1 LFILIWHHS
10 LTFFLSLFLFS
21 FLLIRIKWDVYI
33 PPKKVEEEP
42 AEENQMIEEQGS
54 GGFNYSHLPPGLVPR
69 EMRETAAEPEEKEK
83 EGEAM
88 EVGEG
93 EQDKEAKEGGEEG
106 ENNEDDEDD
115 DDSEGE
121 SDDDEEDQE
130 NNHHHHQSSSAA
142 HNYQLTTTNN
152 TTSSSSNGNNDLE
165 AVPNPHGRCDLLWQG
180 QIPRRVF
187 TGFKF
192 QECKTGFMAR
202 KLLEGKN
209 IAHYWDM
216 LEHADNMMGAAS
228 QNDDLLDLL
237 G

>member
-1 LFILIWHHS
+1 
-10 LTFFLSLFLFS
+10 
-21 FLLIRIKWDVYI
+21 LIRIKWDVYI
-33 PPKKVEEEP
+33 PPKKVEE
-42 AEENQMIEEQGS
+42 AEEDNQMIEGEQGD

-69 EMRETAAEPEEKEK
+69 EMRETAVEQEEKK
-83 EGEAM
+83 GEGEEAM
-88 EVGEG
+88 EVGVG
-93 EQDKEAKEGGEEG
+93 EHDKEGKEGAGEDG
-106 ENNEDDEDD
+106 ENEEEEKED

-121 SDDDEEDQE
+121 SEDEEDQE
-130 NNHHHHQSSSAA
+130 NNHQSLA
-142 HNYQLTTTNN
+142 HNQLTTTNTN
-152 TTSSSSNGNNDLE
+152 SSSSYGNEFE

-216 LEHADNMMGAAS
+216 LEHADNMMAAAS